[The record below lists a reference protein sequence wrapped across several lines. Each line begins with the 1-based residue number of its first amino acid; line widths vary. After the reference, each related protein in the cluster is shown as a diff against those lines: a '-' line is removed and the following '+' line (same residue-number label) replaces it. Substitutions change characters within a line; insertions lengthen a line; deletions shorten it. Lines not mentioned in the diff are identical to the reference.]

1 MQSRSRE
8 FHREENRCFMPMIE
22 KDMLDEPSL
31 LRNIQAQWQRIVEYF
46 RGIGV
51 RKKDYVLAELKSSL
65 IKILMTD
72 ILIQA
77 EVRGQK
83 LPVMLTIFFLRL
95 KTKYKYIRWLNF
107 SHLIEMKIRIYL
119 YTSKSFCMSANPGDD
134 TNLAQRKEIFS
145 LFLHLLLFM

>member
-1 MQSRSRE
+1 
-8 FHREENRCFMPMIE
+8 MPMIE

-31 LRNIQAQWQRIVEYF
+31 LQNIQAQWQRIVEYF
-46 RGIGV
+46 RGICV

-83 LPVMLTIFFLRL
+83 LPVMLTFF
-95 KTKYKYIRWLNF
+95 F
-107 SHLIEMKIRIYL
+107 RI
-119 YTSKSFCMSANPGDD
+119 KN
-134 TNLAQRKEIFS
+134 
-145 LFLHLLLFM
+145 